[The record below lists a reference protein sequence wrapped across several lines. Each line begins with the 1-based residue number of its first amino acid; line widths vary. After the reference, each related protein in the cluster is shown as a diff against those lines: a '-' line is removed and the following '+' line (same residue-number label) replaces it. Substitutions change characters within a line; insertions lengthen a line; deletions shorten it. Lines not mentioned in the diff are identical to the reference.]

1 MLETYN
7 HLYTSPIFKH
17 INDNYWSGDYQKL
30 ISTKSKFTIDEV
42 AISSLIS
49 FGQFSENRT
58 LFKEINRL
66 PWLSRPLSNGLYEEL
81 TLPRHGFY
89 SHSSDL
95 LSKRLFD
102 LLCNEARK
110 IIAKNSQIYILL
122 TGGLDSRI
130 ISGVFSHL
138 LNNKEFNKKPI
149 CLTWGL
155 KESRDVYYAKLTAEK
170 LDLPWQHITLGPEN
184 VIENIQ
190 SCGKLL
196 GLLNSPE
203 DMHSMLW
210 FKNIPK
216 DSIVVA
222 GSFGDSIGRGEFSN
236 LHLLQLNKKIP
247 KNPFNLLDE
256 GVFEKLSKL
265 LNDDLNKIHFRG
277 EKSALKH
284 MQCEYWMQGYRMRN
298 GLCHALSVINNFASV
313 YQMFTDPELYTF
325 MWSIHPSKRDDTI
338 YNSILTKFLPKLSKI
353 PWARNNKA
361 IVGNYKNI
369 KLMPHYHEYTKWSS
383 TLLYDEIKALVD
395 PEWFAEMKLFN
406 PNSIVKLNKMVKR
419 STYRVGRI
427 NNIWL
432 WLAGFRYYIDYLD
445 SLNIK
450 TTYQLERSHYTFS
463 DQTLS
468 VKESLTLMSSKFN
481 KVNSSLKA
489 LRKHYRDF
497 DLLIKKKKMLYK
509 YPPIKF

>member
-7 HLYTSPIFKH
+7 HLYTRPIFKH
-17 INDNYWSGDYQKL
+17 VNDNSWSGDYQKL
-30 ISTKSKFTIDEV
+30 ISTKNNFTIDHV
-42 AISSLIS
+42 AIASLMS

-66 PWLSRPLSNGLYEEL
+66 PWLARPLANGLYEEL
-81 TLPRHGFY
+81 TLPRHCFY
-89 SHSSDL
+89 SDSSEL

-102 LLCNEARK
+102 LLCKEARK
-110 IIAKNSQIYILL
+110 VISKNSQIYILL

-130 ISGVFSHL
+130 ICGVFSHL
-138 LNNKEFNKKPI
+138 FNNKEYNKKPI
-149 CLTWGL
+149 CLTWGI

-170 LDLPWQHITLGPEN
+170 LDLPWQHIPLGPEN

-236 LHLLQLNKKIP
+236 LHLLQLNKKKP
-247 KNPFNLLDE
+247 KNQFDLLDQK
-256 GVFEKLSKL
+256 VFERSSKFL
-265 LNDDLNKIHFRG
+265 HDDLNKIHNRG
-277 EKSALKH
+277 KKNPLKH
-284 MQCEYWMQGYRMRN
+284 IQCEYWMQGYRMRN
-298 GLCHALSVINNFASV
+298 GLCHTLSVINNFANV
-313 YQMFTDPELYTF
+313 YQMFTDPELYEF
-325 MWSIHPSKRDDTI
+325 IWSIHPSIRDDEI
-338 YNSILTKFLPKLSKI
+338 YNTILTKYLPELSKI

-361 IVGNYKNI
+361 IIGNFRNT
-369 KLMPHYHEYTKWSS
+369 KLKPHYHEYTKWSS
-383 TLLYDEIKALVD
+383 TLLYDEIKALVN
-395 PEWFAEMKLFN
+395 PLWFADMKLFN
-406 PNSIVKLNKMVKR
+406 PNSIVKLNKMVKA

-450 TTYQLERSHYTFS
+450 TNTQVECANYTFS
-463 DQTLS
+463 DQSLS
-468 VKESLTLMSSKFN
+468 VRENLTLMSSKFN

-497 DLLIKKKKMLYK
+497 DLHIKKKKMLKK
-509 YPPIKF
+509 YPPLKF